1 MKLVMGVVDVAYSDA
16 NSGGASTTGEVA
28 QILED
33 KYHVMETFLVTREEK
48 IAEWLA
54 DGLADEIADV
64 VSGKPPSRDPFK
76 GATQQ
81 IEAEFRAFLDANEM
95 AHLVAG
101 LSEGES
107 AAFDWSR
114 TFNSAANRG
123 VSHRFKDVN
132 NRALKGGKLL
142 SAAIAGKL
150 GRRVKIK
157 PRGPR
162 PAFID
167 TGLYQASFTAWI
179 EAPPKEV

>member
-16 NSGGASTTGEVA
+16 NSGGATTTGEVA

-54 DGLADEIADV
+54 DSMGNAIADL
-64 VSGKPPSRDPFK
+64 VSGGRPNRDPFHDAMK
-76 GATQQ
+76 D
-81 IEAEFRAFLDANEM
+81 IEAEFRSFLDANEM

-114 TFNSAANRG
+114 TFNSAANQG

-132 NRALKGGKLL
+132 NRAIKGGKLL
-142 SAAIAGKL
+142 SAAMAGKL
-150 GRRVKIK
+150 GKRTQARA
-157 PRGPR
+157 RGPR

-167 TGLYQASFTAWI
+167 TGLYQASFIAWV